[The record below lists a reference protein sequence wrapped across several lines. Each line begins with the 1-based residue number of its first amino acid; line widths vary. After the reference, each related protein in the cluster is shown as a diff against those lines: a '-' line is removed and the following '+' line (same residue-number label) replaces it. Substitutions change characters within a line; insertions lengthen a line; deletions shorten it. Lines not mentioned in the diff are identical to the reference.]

1 MPVPID
7 SLPLPTT
14 ILPLQHALPR
24 LPLPKT
30 PSAQRRS
37 TIFKSSTDGIWAPVT
52 PLWAP
57 WPIRLS
63 PEEAIAMGYDPAN
76 PEGLGVD
83 EILGRWDPVDSSPV
97 ESKANGL
104 IMKSSRRRLEMEP
117 IILAVSP
124 RALQEVLP
132 ALDPGDILSITRS
145 GTFPDSPNA
154 ARDSF
159 IDILSTRKVLSSD
172 TYGPWSTRYA
182 GHQFGAWAG
191 QLGDGRAVSV
201 LETESEQGG
210 RQEIQLK
217 GAGRTPFSRTDD
229 GLAALKG
236 GLKEF
241 LGSEATAALG
251 IPTTRA
257 LALHTHPLSTLPVFR
272 SSSLSPA
279 SILARVSPSF
289 IRIGHFEA
297 LSPPEGGRGGRQVF
311 LGLGTGSGGGREEW
325 VDNQAEK
332 EDEAEEGDPKERVI
346 GNLEGLRDLALYMKA
361 LMGSS
366 DSGLESWK
374 GWIFK
379 IIELNAKM
387 VAKWQVYGYMNGVI
401 NTDNVTL
408 LGLTI
413 DYGPFAYMEVFDEGH
428 ICNED
433 DTSGLYAYRHQPS
446 RILFALQKFATSIA
460 PLVGYLHLNHGALP
474 QGYTKGSSKEDVKEW
489 ATKGEEVMKG
499 WNWEEEYWSV
509 QKGQE
514 LDGWRARLGLK
525 TVQESDQKS
534 IRSLLSLLHDHR
546 LDFHSSFRALAYFD
560 PIKASSDS
568 EEGDYLPKFARRLVQ
583 EAGRGKGSHEDK
595 TEELEK
601 WLAEYVTRAGTAEE
615 RAAWSSSS
623 SDFLPTRLASLLS
636 LNPSFVLRPSILSS
650 LGEKVEVLL
659 TAPYKDATSK
669 DDLDNEK
676 VERGI
681 VEARREIWNVL
692 ERAFDPF
699 KDCNDDKS

>member
-14 ILPLQHALPR
+14 ILPLQHVLPR

-63 PEEAIAMGYDPAN
+63 PEEAVAMGYDPAN

-117 IILAVSP
+117 IILAVSS

-154 ARDSF
+154 ARDS
-159 IDILSTRKVLSSD
+159 IINILSTRKVLSSA

-201 LETESEQGG
+201 LETESKQGG

-229 GLAALKG
+229 GLAPLKG

-272 SSSLSPA
+272 NSSLSPA

-297 LSPPEGGRGGRQVF
+297 LNPPEGGRGGRQ
-311 LGLGTGSGGGREEW
+311 
-325 VDNQAEK
+325 
-332 EDEAEEGDPKERVI
+332 RVI

-361 LMGSS
+361 LMGFS

-374 GWIFK
+374 SWIFK

-433 DTSGLYAYRHQPS
+433 DTSGMYAYRHQPS
-446 RILFALQKFATSIA
+446 RILFALHKFAISIA
-460 PLVGYLHLNHGALP
+460 PLVGYLHLNDGALP

-509 QKGQE
+509 EKGQE

-525 TVQESDQKS
+525 TVQESDQK
-534 IRSLLSLLHDHR
+534 RMKGLLSLLHDHR
-546 LDFHSSFRALAYFD
+546 LDFHSSLRTLAYFD

-568 EEGDYLPKFARRLVQ
+568 EEGDYLPDFARRLLQ
-583 EAGRGKGSHEDK
+583 EAGRGKGTHEDK
-595 TEELEK
+595 IKELEK
-601 WLAEYVTRAGTAEE
+601 WLAEYATRAGTAQE

-623 SDFLPTRLASLLS
+623 SDFLPTRLASFLS
-636 LNPSFVLRPSILSS
+636 FNPSFVLRPSILSS

-681 VEARREIWNVL
+681 GEARREICNVL
-692 ERAFDPF
+692 ERASDPF
-699 KDCNDDKS
+699 RDWNEDKS